1 MRRVV
6 GANQS
11 EGGGGNSPVQQLL
24 TPRQRS
30 WFVAKLQDV
39 VHNISKEQ
47 VRMVAAEFATACRSV
62 AAFALAGHV
71 AALLGVAVLRAA
83 LVKLRPS
90 VNHLTPVH
98 GEFVKLCV
106 AAHAHHRA
114 LPIIADSL
122 FNVDGD
128 ADVSIEDVLTYAY
141 YAGLAYTGARRFV
154 DARLMFHRCMQ
165 TPATAVSAIAVEA
178 YKKYVLVSLIIDGK
192 VAPSALSDLPQA
204 LTVALPRVA
213 EAYYELAQA
222 STKSNS
228 SSSSSSISSSSS
240 AAPSRSAKAAAA
252 ASDEAGAGGKKRRG
266 DEPMAG
272 MLSPGEAAALLQTST
287 PRAGASK
294 LERVAVRHVER
305 VRADR
310 NLGLLKQAL
319 AAERRVDLKRQTKT
333 YLTLSLAA
341 IAQRA
346 GLANEAAAEELLLQM
361 IEAGEIFAKISAR
374 DGMVVFQDVSESY
387 RGPAQLKHINEL
399 IDNVI
404 RLGRNIRDLEH
415 EFKLDPAAIKKTLM
429 AANSDAQFG
438 AMMAL
443 DD

>member
-1 MRRVV
+1 V
-6 GANQS
+6 
-11 EGGGGNSPVQQLL
+11 
-24 TPRQRS
+24 RS
-30 WFVAKLQDV
+30 WFVAKLHEV
-39 VHNISKEQ
+39 VLSISKEQ
-47 VRMVAAEFATACRSV
+47 VRMVAAEFATACRSA

-128 ADVSIEDVLTYAY
+128 ADVAIEDVLTYAY

-213 EAYYELAQA
+213 EAYHELAQA

-228 SSSSSSISSSSS
+228 ISGNSSSSNNS
-240 AAPSRSAKAAAA
+240 AAPSRSAKAA
-252 ASDEAGAGGKKRRG
+252 SDEAGGKKRRG
-266 DEPMAG
+266 DEPLAG

-429 AANSDAQFG
+429 AANNDAQFG